1 MDAHYNNET
10 SNWQRF
16 HSKLHFQLSSA
27 FLRYFHEICNI
38 TPCIIVLRDR
48 VKIHL
53 ILRVFFFTFMLY
65 MRVVVKKCYSLNV
78 GTFGNL
84 KVKYFSWKWYQI
96 SRLFCIIFSSSSFI
110 ILTIVS
116 FKSCKI
122 SIQTPFSFK
131 KYLSYYMR
139 TSTILLCIFLSMME
153 DGDTDNDGND
163 DDGAVLV
170 PVELLSIL
178 MPLLSSRTE
187 SILSG

>member
-65 MRVVVKKCYSLNV
+65 MRVVVKKMLFIERWNV
-78 GTFGNL
+78 WKSQGEIFF
-84 KVKYFSWKWYQI
+84 VKMI
-96 SRLFCIIFSSSSFI
+96 SDF
-110 ILTIVS
+110 
-116 FKSCKI
+116 
-122 SIQTPFSFK
+122 
-131 KYLSYYMR
+131 
-139 TSTILLCIFLSMME
+139 
-153 DGDTDNDGND
+153 
-163 DDGAVLV
+163 
-170 PVELLSIL
+170 
-178 MPLLSSRTE
+178 
-187 SILSG
+187 

>member
-53 ILRVFFFTFMLY
+53 ILRVFFSPLCFI
-65 MRVVVKKCYSLNV
+65 CALNV

-122 SIQTPFSFK
+122 SIQIPFSFK